1 MTGPAVLL
9 APDDDRLGWLVA
21 ATRYAERAGLSVDAV
36 TADVDTA
43 ARLHALGWTVLTS
56 VWRVRLDKFRVV
68 DLDRVPAGDDNPGE
82 QRPRRLAPPGRRRA
96 VRARW
101 TRSD

>member
-1 MTGPAVLL
+1 MTGTAVLL
-9 APDDDRLGWLVA
+9 VPDGDRLGWLVA
-21 ATRYAERAGLSVDAV
+21 ATRYAQRAGLSVDAV
-36 TADVDTA
+36 TADLDTA
-43 ARLHALGWTVLTS
+43 ARLHELGWTVLTS
-56 VWRVRLDKFRVV
+56 VWWVPLDPFRII
-68 DLDRVPAGDDNPGE
+68 DLDRPPAGDDNPGE

>member
-21 ATRYAERAGLSVDAV
+21 ATRYAQRAGLSVDAV

-43 ARLHALGWTVLTS
+43 AQ
-56 VWRVRLDKFRVV
+56 RVV
-68 DLDRVPAGDDNPGE
+68 DLLGQHIACLAAA
-82 QRPRRLAPPGRRRA
+82 PRRLTVVA
-96 VRARW
+96 ARLRQSC
-101 TRSD
+101 RSLISLPFNL